1 MTFICNV
8 CNKEYKSYQS
18 LWNHNH
24 KYHNDKIHVLTSND
38 FDTTSNDFK
47 RLPNENQNIC
57 KYCNNTFTRKNNLN
71 YHIKNICKEKKQ
83 LDITQVKNNELAVKV
98 DKLEKLILK
107 NKPTK
112 KVININ
118 NGVIANS
125 NTNSNNNL
133 NNNSNNKKITINKTG
148 TENVLELNDTE
159 VTDIFN
165 KEIEG
170 VIKLIELLNF
180 NERLPSNHSFCTTA
194 LESSYL
200 STYNT
205 KTNTI
210 DKDRK
215 KYFFDELFTKA
226 VERQEILYKNNK
238 NKFKSSKRKQI
249 EDNIE
254 NLKAI
259 KNSDFNNK
267 IIKELMKKLNLLTY
281 NKRTVVQN
289 TWSNNNNSDSDDDDY
304 FKNLMN
310 EDLDDS
316 HNQNITYK
324 NNNDNDDSDDS
335 DNSDN
340 ETSEERPQL
349 VFSAKSCYKKNI
361 RL

>member
-8 CNKEYKSYQS
+8 CKKEYKSYQS

-24 KYHNDKIHVLTSND
+24 KYHTTNNKHLSASDKH
-38 FDTTSNDFK
+38 
-47 RLPNENQNIC
+47 ENQQLSAFDKQNINKLAC
-57 KYCNNTFTRKNNLN
+57 KYCKKIFKHLQSRWRHEKTCNTKKQNEIENNTYKQELQ
-71 YHIKNICKEKKQ
+71 KLKK
-83 LDITQVKNNELAVKV
+83 DV
-98 DKLEKLILK
+98 EKLK
-107 NKPTK
+107 NHKPTK

-148 TENVLELNDTE
+148 TENILELNDTE

-226 VERQEILYKNNK
+226 VERQEILYTNNK

-281 NKRTVVQN
+281 NKRTVIQN

-316 HNQNITYK
+316 NNQNITYK
-324 NNNDNDDSDDS
+324 NNSDNDDTDD
-335 DNSDN
+335 SDN

-349 VFSAKSCYKKNI
+349 VFSAKSSYKKNI